1 MIELE
6 SNKKSGNPPIS
17 TLTPPF
23 SGLSPLSSKKFQT
36 PQVTQFLEGP
46 LIRGRGVPTMYGHVN
61 LAENIHKILG
71 YVLVTCCL
79 NIQICYIYITLYSTN
94 NLLAHLYL

>member
-1 MIELE
+1 
-6 SNKKSGNPPIS
+6 
-17 TLTPPF
+17 
-23 SGLSPLSSKKFQT
+23 
-36 PQVTQFLEGP
+36 
-46 LIRGRGVPTMYGHVN
+46 MYGHVN
-61 LAENIHKILG
+61 LAENMHKILG